1 MTRLLLA
8 FSQIEMWCLPEQMR
22 HALTW
27 EQFFAKLLQC
37 KQIKKWSSS
46 FNKFLSLLKLASMS
60 VSTPQLALGSPC
72 LQKVQVTD
80 PSDWLI
86 RAEAD
91 ENSLLFLDGTEKG
104 FFEVGGS
111 VGFVPIGLHRSLA
124 CKHPSLILVD
134 QRPLKLWSAHSEVI
148 FPWAG
153 ASKVIQSLF
162 PGLVKLERVLQLDHK
177 ESVDFSNHC
186 PRLQL
191 ILSLIL
197 PCEHLRLAKS
207 FL

>member
-1 MTRLLLA
+1 
-8 FSQIEMWCLPEQMR
+8 MR

-27 EQFFAKLLQC
+27 EQFFAKWLQC

-60 VSTPQLALGSPC
+60 VSTPQLALESPY

-111 VGFVPIGLHRSLA
+111 VGFVPIGSHRSLA
-124 CKHPSLILVD
+124 CKTSKSHSG
-134 QRPLKLWSAHSEVI
+134 WSTALEIMKHTFGGNFSMSRGIKSDSEFI
-148 FPWAG
+148 ARACKARTC
-153 ASKVIQSLF
+153 ASTRS
-162 PGLVKLERVLQLDHK
+162 
-177 ESVDFSNHC
+177 
-186 PRLQL
+186 
-191 ILSLIL
+191 
-197 PCEHLRLAKS
+197 
-207 FL
+207 